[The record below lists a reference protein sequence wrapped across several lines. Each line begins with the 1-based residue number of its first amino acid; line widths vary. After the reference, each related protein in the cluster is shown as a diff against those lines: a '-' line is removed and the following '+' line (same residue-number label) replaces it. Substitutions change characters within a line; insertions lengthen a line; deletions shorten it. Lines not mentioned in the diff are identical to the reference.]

1 MQIPV
6 FFTAKSTFYVNP
18 RQPPLPRSV
27 KPPLARGSGGRCG
40 HRPPFPG
47 ITPFVPVRPLVMPRR
62 TEFALRNSALR
73 QNYGAY
79 RAAPIADGAP
89 TARIRRSFS
98 APQSSG
104 AGSPA
109 HPPARRCGQSD
120 PAPPPPLPHKAFGLV
135 WGPVFF
141 MLGRT
146 EFALRNSA
154 LRAELRRLSRRPI
167 ADGAPTARIRRSFSA
182 PQSSG
187 AGSPAHPPARR
198 CGQSTPAPPPP
209 RRKSH
214 CPRRRPAPPSGAS
227 AL

>member
-1 MQIPV
+1 M
-6 FFTAKSTFYVNP
+6 
-18 RQPPLPRSV
+18 PRSV

-47 ITPFVPVRPLVMPRR
+47 IIPFVPVRPLVMPRRTEFALRNSALRQNYSAYRAAPSQMGPLRRGFSGAFPLLNHLVQTFQCIRQPADAVNQPQLHRLLSHTRLKALCGDPFFYMLGR

-104 AGSPA
+104 ADFPA

-120 PAPPPPLPHKAFGLV
+120 
-135 WGPVFF
+135 
-141 MLGRT
+141 
-146 EFALRNSA
+146 
-154 LRAELRRLSRRPI
+154 
-167 ADGAPTARIRRSFSA
+167 
-182 PQSSG
+182 
-187 AGSPAHPPARR
+187 
-198 CGQSTPAPPPP
+198 PAPPPP